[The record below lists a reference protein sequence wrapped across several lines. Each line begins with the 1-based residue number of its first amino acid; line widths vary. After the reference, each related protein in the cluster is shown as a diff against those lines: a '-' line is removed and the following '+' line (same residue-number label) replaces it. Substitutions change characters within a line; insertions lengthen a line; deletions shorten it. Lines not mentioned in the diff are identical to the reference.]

1 MKIPLG
7 WLGEWI
13 DLPGEPEL
21 CERLTLAGLEI
32 EEILRSGPDLSALRV
47 GHVLEKRPHPNADR
61 LSLCRVDVGGP
72 EPLGV
77 VCGAPN
83 VAAGQKVAV
92 ALPGTTLPD
101 GTLLKKSKIRGESS
115 EGMICSARELG
126 LSDEH
131 AGILV
136 LDPGAPVGAPLS
148 DVVRAGETILDVE
161 ITPNRGDWVSMIGM
175 AREVR
180 ALFGGALRAPPS
192 DPAEGARPA
201 SQDVRVS
208 LEAPDACARY
218 VARVVRGVRV
228 GPSPDWVR
236 ARLEAAGMRAINN
249 VVDVTNLVLLEFGQ
263 PLHAFDLA
271 TLRGGAVRVRRAA
284 TGEKLAALDGETR
297 ALAATDLVIADAER
311 AIALAGV
318 IGGAETEVRET
329 TTDVLIESAEFA
341 PVSVRRTS
349 RRLGL
354 RTEASYRFERGVD
367 REGVA
372 RAADRCALLIAEL
385 AGGSVSRG
393 RVEVRGEPLPH
404 AETVQLD
411 PAHPNR
417 LLGTSLSRD
426 EVSALLA
433 RVGVT
438 VQAGAGGALVCAIPS
453 WRNDLAI
460 AADLVEEVARIHGYD
475 RIEAAMPVAALSP
488 VSRPAA
494 YALLDRARESLAR
507 AGLVELRLFPAFE
520 PADLDAL
527 QLPPDDPLRRS
538 VRIENPMP
546 GQGSELATSLLP
558 ALLHAARRNLA
569 RQVEQLRI
577 FEVGR
582 TFLGRS
588 DGALPDEPLRAAAIL
603 IPGAQAS
610 LWDAQKLPSPFFG
623 AKGVAEAVLRELG
636 QPTVFHSGS
645 AVSWLHPSAS
655 GELRRGD
662 TVLCRVGELHPEA
675 AKAFEIGAPC
685 AVFELDLDA
694 CLRLPPESPRYR
706 DPSPYPA
713 VRRDLAVLLDR
724 SRPAGEVLEAIRKTA
739 GAMLVSAE
747 IFDRY
752 EGKGVPAG
760 KVSVAFRLVFQRGDR
775 TLQDA
780 EVGKTTERIVAML
793 GQRFAAELR
802 SA

>member
-1 MKIPLG
+1 MRIPLG

-13 DLPGEPEL
+13 DLPDEAEL

-32 EEILRSGPDLSALRV
+32 EEIVRSGPDLSALRV
-47 GHVLEKRPHPNADR
+47 GLVLEKRPHPNADR
-61 LSLCRVDVGGP
+61 LSLCRVDAGAP
-72 EPLGV
+72 EAIGV

-101 GTLLKKSKIRGESS
+101 GTVLKKSKIRGESS

-131 AGILV
+131 EGILV
-136 LDPGAPVGAPLS
+136 LDPSAPVGASLG
-148 DVVRAGETILDVE
+148 DVLRAGETILDVE

-180 ALFGGALRAPPS
+180 ALFGGELRLPPS
-192 DPAEGARPA
+192 DPAEVTRPA

-208 LEAPDACARY
+208 IEAPDACARY
-218 VARVVRGVRV
+218 VARVLRGVRV
-228 GPSPDWVR
+228 GPSPDWLR

-249 VVDVTNLVLLEFGQ
+249 VVDVTNLVLLELGQ

-271 TLRGGAVRVRRAA
+271 TVRGATVRVRRAA

-297 ALAATDLVIADAER
+297 ALGPTDLVIADAER
-311 AIALAGV
+311 VIALAGV
-318 IGGAETEVRET
+318 IGGAETEVRDG
-329 TTDVLIESAEFA
+329 TTDLLIESAQFA
-341 PVSVRRTS
+341 PVSVRRS
-349 RRLGL
+349 ARRLGL

-367 REGVA
+367 RDGVG
-372 RAADRCALLIAEL
+372 RAADRCARLISEV

-393 RVEVRGEPLPH
+393 RVETLGTPLPH
-404 AETVQLD
+404 ADEVILD

-417 LLGTSLSRD
+417 LLGTSLSGG
-426 EVSALLA
+426 EVIALLD

-438 VQAGAGGALVCAIPS
+438 AEPGADGKLRCAIPS

-460 AADLVEEVARIHGYD
+460 AADLIEEVARIHGYD
-475 RIEAAMPVAALSP
+475 RIEASMPLAVLAP
-488 VSRPAA
+488 VTKPAA
-494 YALLDRARESLAR
+494 YVLLDRARESLAR
-507 AGLVELRLFPAFE
+507 AGLVELRLFPARV

-527 QLPPDDPLRRS
+527 RIAPDDPLRRV

-546 GQGSELATSLLP
+546 GQGSELATTLLP
-558 ALLHAARRNLA
+558 GLLHAARRNLS
-569 RQVEQLRI
+569 RQVERI
-577 FEVGR
+577 RVFEVGR
-582 TFLGRS
+582 VFLARASGE
-588 DGALPDEPLRAAAIL
+588 LPEEPLRAAGL
-603 IPGAQAS
+603 VMCGARAS
-610 LWDAQKLPSPFFG
+610 LWDPQTPQPPFFAARG
-623 AKGVAEAVLRELG
+623 AAEAVLRELG
-636 QPTVFHSGS
+636 HPTAFHAGTP
-645 AVSWLHPSAS
+645 VPWLHPGAS
-655 GELRRGD
+655 GELYRGD
-662 TVLCRVGELHPEA
+662 TLLCRVGDLHPEV
-675 AKAFEIGAPC
+675 AKAYEIDAPC

-694 CLRLPPESPRYR
+694 CLRLAPESPRYS

-713 VRRDLAVLLDR
+713 VRRDLAVLLER
-724 SRPAGEVLEAIRKTA
+724 GQPAGDVLDAIRKSA
-739 GAMLVSAE
+739 GQVLVSAD

-752 EGKGVPAG
+752 EGKGVPPG

-793 GQRFAAELR
+793 GQRFGAELR
-802 SA
+802 

>member
-1 MKIPLG
+1 MRVPLG
-7 WLGEWI
+7 WLREWI
-13 DLPGEPEL
+13 DLPDEAEL

-32 EEILRSGPDLSALRV
+32 EEIVRSGPDLSALRV
-47 GHVLEKRPHPNADR
+47 GHVLEKRQHPNADR

-72 EPLGV
+72 EPVGV

-101 GTLLKKSKIRGESS
+101 GTKLKKSKIRGETS

-136 LDPGAPVGAPLS
+136 LDAAARVGAPLS
-148 DVVRAGETILDVE
+148 EVVRAGETVLDVE
-161 ITPNRGDWVSMIGM
+161 ITPNRGDWVSMLGM

-180 ALFGGALRAPPS
+180 ALFGAELRLPPA
-192 DPAEGARPA
+192 DPPEGARPA
-201 SQDVRVS
+201 AQDVSVS
-208 LEAPDACARY
+208 IEAPDACARY

-228 GPSPDWVR
+228 GPSPDWLR

-249 VVDVTNLVLLEFGQ
+249 VVDVTNLVLLELGQ
-263 PLHAFDLA
+263 PLHAFDLSAVRGA
-271 TLRGGAVRVRRAA
+271 TVRVRRATA
-284 TGEKLAALDGETR
+284 GEKLAALDGETR
-297 ALAATDLVIADAER
+297 ALDASDLVIADAER

-329 TTDVLIESAEFA
+329 TTDVLIESAQFA
-341 PVSVRRTS
+341 PISVRRTS
-349 RRLGL
+349 RRLAL

-367 REGVA
+367 RDGVA
-372 RAADRCALLIAEL
+372 RAADRCARLVAEL
-385 AGGSVSRG
+385 AGGTVSRG
-393 RVEVRGEPLPH
+393 RVESVGTPLPH
-404 AETVQLD
+404 VDEVTLD
-411 PAHPNR
+411 PTHPNR
-417 LLGTSLSRD
+417 LLGTRLTSH
-426 EVSALLA
+426 EVSELLG
-433 RVGVT
+433 RVGIT
-438 VQAGAGGALVCAIPS
+438 AKAGTDGVLRCAIPS

-460 AADLVEEVARIHGYD
+460 AADLIEEVARIHGYD
-475 RIEAAMPVAALSP
+475 RIEAAMPVAVLAP
-488 VSRPAA
+488 VSQPAA

-507 AGLVELRLFPAFE
+507 AGLVELRLFPALA

-527 QLPPDDPLRRS
+527 RLPAEDPLRRS

-546 GQGSELATSLLP
+546 GQGSELATTLLP
-558 ALLHAARRNLA
+558 GVLRAAQRNLA
-569 RQVEQLRI
+569 RQVERVRI
-577 FEVGR
+577 FEAARV
-582 TFLGRS
+582 FLARDSGQ
-588 DGALPDEPLRAAAIL
+588 LPHEPLRAAAL
-603 IPGAQAS
+603 VAGSTRSS
-610 LWDAQKLPSPFFG
+610 LWDAQTPQPPFFV
-623 AKGVAEAVLRELG
+623 AKGAAEAVLRELG
-636 QPTVFHSGS
+636 QPTAFHAGGS
-645 AVSWLHPSAS
+645 VPWLHPNAC

-662 TVLCRVGELHPEA
+662 TVLCRVGELHPEV
-675 AKAFEIGAPC
+675 AKAYEIDAPC

-694 CLRLPPESPRYR
+694 CLRLAPESPRYR

-739 GAMLVSAE
+739 GAILVSAE

-752 EGKGVPAG
+752 EGKGVPPG

-780 EVGKTTERIVAML
+780 EVGKTTERIVDML
-793 GQRFAAELR
+793 GQRFGAELR
-802 SA
+802 S